1 MCPVVLQRVDPG
13 ALPSAHPR
21 QASGRLTTALLAGP
35 GTASVV
41 TLGPAGSSG
50 MMLSLDKCREERVGT
65 LEAALDERARL
76 LPLPSMVR
84 NVELMLEDEAKTEEL
99 PYDSSDHRAQVVCAS
114 FSPSDPSSSLSSPP
128 S

>member
-1 MCPVVLQRVDPG
+1 MTCVLLSCSVSIP
-13 ALPSAHPR
+13 AHYR
-21 QASGRLTTALLAGP
+21 QLIRNRPLGDLTTALLAGP

-65 LEAALDERARL
+65 LDAAFDERARL

-99 PYDSSDHRAQVVCAS
+99 PHDSSDQELCAS